1 MSKTFKKS
9 ARVAEENEKE
19 SHFYK
24 YKKSSIEKA
33 SSKNMDKY
41 IRLQDFDKLD
51 EMSDYDYTVRR

>member
-9 ARVAEENEKE
+9 ARVAEDFENN

-33 SSKNMDKY
+33 SHKSIDKY
-41 IRLQDFDKLD
+41 IKTQDFDKLD
-51 EMSDYDYTVRR
+51 EFSDYDIPTRR

>member
-1 MSKTFKKS
+1 MGKTFKKS

-33 SSKNMDKY
+33 SFKNLDRY
-41 IRLQDFDKLD
+41 IRTQDIDKLD
-51 EMSDYDYTVRR
+51 ELSDCDFPTRR

>member
-1 MSKTFKKS
+1 MGKTFKKS

-24 YKKSSIEKA
+24 YKKSSIEKQ

>member
-1 MSKTFKKS
+1 MGKTFKKS

-33 SSKNMDKY
+33 SFKNMDKY
-41 IRLQDFDKLD
+41 IRSQDFDKLD
-51 EMSDYDYTVRR
+51 ELSDYDVPVRR